1 MSMGSYDRAMVERD
15 NFEQQEFA
23 VSEWPERQEQHT
35 AVSEYDFT
43 DEDWDWLDQQMIEKT
58 EILQW
63 LADH

>member
-1 MSMGSYDRAMVERD
+1 MSTTTDYHCLTVKE
-15 NFEQQEFA
+15 
-23 VSEWPERQEQHT
+23 PEKQPI

-43 DEDWDWLDQQMIEKT
+43 HEDWDWLEQQMIEKA

>member
-1 MSMGSYDRAMVERD
+1 MTEYHRLMVKRSER
-15 NFEQQEFA
+15 EK
-23 VSEWPERQEQHT
+23 QHT

-43 DEDWDWLDQQMIEKT
+43 DEDWDWIEQQMIEKA